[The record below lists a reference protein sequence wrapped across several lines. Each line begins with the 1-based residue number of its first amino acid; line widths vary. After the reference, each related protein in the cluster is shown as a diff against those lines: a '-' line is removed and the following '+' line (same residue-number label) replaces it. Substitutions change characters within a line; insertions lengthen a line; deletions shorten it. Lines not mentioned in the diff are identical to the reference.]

1 VSAVVKVTRRDF
13 VKVSSAASLGLILA
27 AELPVQLRA
36 ETTSSTAASL
46 GPFVQVS
53 PDDQVTIWVHKS
65 EMGQGVRT
73 ALPMIVAEELDAD
86 FSKIR
91 IRQADLDPVFGPQG
105 TGGSSSIRTTW
116 MPLRKTGATARAM
129 LVAAAASTWGVDA
142 ATCEA
147 AEGVIR
153 HPPTGRSLRFGEV
166 AKAASVL
173 PIPGDVQ
180 LKKPASFRLIGR
192 TRVGRIDNAE
202 IVRGRAHYG
211 IDTRRTGMLYAVV
224 LRSPVFGGSIVSVDD
239 KKARAI
245 PGVRTI
251 VRVEARGSDL
261 PWNGVAVVATSTW
274 AAIKGREALTVKWD
288 EGTRATES
296 SGSLSDLMAE
306 MVGKPGR
313 AIRHDGD
320 ADAVL
325 AAAGHRIEATYE
337 VPYLAHATMEPMNC
351 TADASASGLELWAPT
366 QFPDWAAA
374 TCARA
379 LGIPHEKVKVH
390 VTLLGGGFGRRANPD
405 FALEA
410 ALISKAAGAPV
421 KVQWTREDDMQHD
434 FYRPA
439 SMHRL
444 TAALGS
450 DGKPTAWRHRVVS
463 PSIDAYMHGTD
474 AKNIQESEMDGAA
487 DLRQHIP
494 NLRVDYAYA
503 DSGVPRGWWRSVAN
517 SGNTFVVQSFFD
529 ELAHAAGKDPVAYQL
544 GLLGGPAV
552 EIAEDAESKRYPFD
566 SGRMRRVI
574 ELAAEKAGWG
584 KPRPAGRFLGF
595 AAEYSFLTYVAE
607 IAEVSVAG
615 DGEPRVHRVVAA
627 VDCGTAVN
635 PDGIAA
641 QMEGGIVFG
650 LTAALKGRISL
661 NDGRVEQSNFHD
673 YELLR
678 MKHAPKIEVHIVP
691 SEELPTGS
699 GEPGLPPLAPAVCNA
714 IFAATGKRIR
724 RLPIDPGEIRK
735 G

>member
-1 VSAVVKVTRRDF
+1 MSGVVIVTRRDF

-27 AELPVQLRA
+27 AELPSVVGA
-36 ETTSSTAASL
+36 ESIATAAASL

-53 PDDQVTIWVHKS
+53 PDGQITIWVHKS

-73 ALPMIVAEELDAD
+73 TLPMIVAEELDAEW
-86 FSKIR
+86 SRVR
-91 IRQADLDPVFGPQG
+91 IRQSDLDSRFGSQG
-105 TGGSSSIRTTW
+105 TGGSSSVRTTW

-129 LVAAAASTWGVDA
+129 LVAAAAAGWSVEP
-142 ATCEA
+142 ATCQTDA
-147 AEGVIR
+147 GMITHV
-153 HPPTGRSLRFGEV
+153 PTGRSVSYGEV
-166 AKAASVL
+166 AKVAATLPVPADVSV
-173 PIPGDVQ
+173 
-180 LKKPASFRLIGR
+180 KAPASFRIIGR
-192 TRVGRIDNAE
+192 QKVERLDNID
-202 IVRGRAHYG
+202 IVCGRARFG
-211 IDTRRTGMLYAVV
+211 IDSHPAGMLYAVV
-224 LRSPVFGGSIVSVDD
+224 LRSPVFGGTVVSVDD
-239 KKARAI
+239 KKARSM

-251 VRVEARGSDL
+251 VRIEARGSDL

-274 AAIKGREALTVKWD
+274 AAMKGRDALKVQWD

-296 SGSLSDLMAE
+296 SASLSDLMAE
-306 MVGKPGR
+306 IVSKPGR
-313 AIRHDGD
+313 AIRHEGN
-320 ADAVL
+320 ADDVL
-325 AAAGHRIEATYE
+325 AAAAQRIEATYE

-351 TADASASGLELWAPT
+351 TAHATPSSLELWAPT
-366 QFPDWAAA
+366 QFADWAAS
-374 TCARA
+374 TCGHA
-379 LGIPHEKVKVH
+379 LGLSPEQVKVH

-410 ALISKAAGAPV
+410 SLISRAAGAPV

-439 SMHRL
+439 SMHKL
-444 TAALGS
+444 TAALGK
-450 DGKPTAWRHRVVS
+450 DGKPVAWRHRLVS

-474 AKNIQESEMDGAA
+474 AKNIQESEMEGAA
-487 DLRQHIP
+487 DIRQRIP

-544 GLLGGPAV
+544 ALLG
-552 EIAEDAESKRYPFD
+552 DAPVASGQGEARDYPFN

-574 ELAAEKAGWG
+574 ELAAEKGGWSQE
-584 KPRPAGRFLGF
+584 RAAGRFLGF

-607 IAEVSVAG
+607 IAEVSVAD
-615 DGEPRVHRVVAA
+615 DGTPRVHRIVAA
-627 VDCGTAVN
+627 VDCGTPVN
-635 PDGIAA
+635 PDGVAA
-641 QMEGGIVFG
+641 QIEGGINFG

-661 NDGRVEQSNFHD
+661 NNGRVEQSNFHD

-678 MKHAPKIEVHIVP
+678 MNEAPKIEVHIVP
-691 SEELPTGS
+691 SDELPTGT

-714 IFAATGKRIR
+714 IFAATGKRVR
-724 RLPIDPGEIRK
+724 RLPIDPADIRK